1 MAYRNPRSLV
11 ICIMFNMMS
20 KVAVL
25 ACLICVGCSTE
36 QRPPETATETA
47 SEGGLLETT
56 DLPPVI
62 VIEDLVPM
70 GFDTTTLYQIEP
82 HFATLNTALVT
93 LAELKRSYDES
104 PEEERRTR
112 LNSYAVPFHIT
123 ADTHQRAILRSLKPP
138 LDSLFDKY
146 VEERK
151 RVVGLRDWHID
162 HRVEPSASELPGLV
176 PPRSSNNQ

>member
-1 MAYRNPRSLV
+1 MKSTA
-11 ICIMFNMMS
+11 
-20 KVAVL
+20 AVL
-25 ACLICVGCSTE
+25 ACLILAGCSAE
-36 QRPPETATETA
+36 QPSADAATQTA

-123 ADTHQRAILRSLKPP
+123 ADTHQRAILRSLEPP

-151 RVVGLRDWHID
+151 RAVGLRDWHID
-162 HRVEPSASELPGLV
+162 HRQEPPASELPGLA
-176 PPRSSNNQ
+176 PPTGATHQ